1 MNLINGGLRS
11 YQTPLAAAKL
21 CFCYRL
27 AFLKDDDTKP
37 ILSLLSLA
45 RIWETLDTFS
55 LNLPREK
62 KNLLEGA
69 GLCAKEC

>member
-1 MNLINGGLRS
+1 MNLINGGLCS
-11 YQTPLAAAKL
+11 YQTPLAAAKH

-62 KNLLEGA
+62 KKLLEGV